1 MFQFTPSWGKTTGPS
16 EARTVD
22 AVRILIVEDDKTL
35 RAVLAELMSEQG
47 YEVEAVGSGEE
58 ALTKAME
65 VAFDL
70 VVTDIR
76 MEGMSG
82 LEALEQMKQH
92 QPDIGSLVVTGYSTE
107 ADSIRAI
114 RLGVGEY
121 LKKPFDLSDFLA
133 AVETLLERRRQALAL
148 SAKERASERVI
159 GWSVSMLNRALDQE
173 LPVNPLSWSLSASQ
187 TAELAATVATE
198 MELSAHVVD
207 QIKNACLVVALEQRL
222 ENLDLPYEA
231 LSPGTRRN
239 VALTTG
245 APTEGAEPLPM
256 SARIVSAS
264 LALARGESDSA
275 ADPEIWE
282 RLQTAQRLAESAQSP
297 DEELKELESGRKR
310 RGLLSLGRALEGG
323 HLEGA
328 RQAYRRVL
336 AESGASRESVEAHLG
351 LVRIAQRSADE
362 VALMEHARE
371 AVVMAAEVGPVTM
384 AWTNLRAG
392 LLAVKQEEEQGVN
405 WIRQADR
412 FMEELRI
419 PSGKALTSLAL
430 HAFAGKSSGKLGPS
444 LATLLAPENLSDL
457 AENGFWLI
465 PYLLELGDLG
475 EEGKELVERTLA
487 RLARECSRQFQFQLR
502 SQRSSAARRAA
513 VQALAVA
520 GGQIA
525 EETLSL
531 LTQDPDPEVRQA
543 ANRALEGRKG
553 ANPAPL
559 LRILTLGS
567 FEVYLGEERLDGKWR
582 GKQLSH
588 LMAFLAAQGEK
599 GATEDTI
606 IDAFWPKDAVKGKKN
621 LSSAVSHLRKQLR
634 GSDGRDYLVRTA
646 AGFALSSELPRWH
659 DTEELEKLCDEVQ
672 NRARSGEKVAAI
684 SKGGQI
690 SRLYRGPFLEGCY
703 MEWAVFLRDQL
714 EQKVLSSLLTLS
726 QITLESERFQ
736 ETMEYTQQVL
746 ELDPCLQEAHQLL
759 MKAYLGLGRPEQAV
773 RQFEACQAILR
784 KELGMEP
791 AIALLE
797 LHTRAK
803 LSL

>member
-1 MFQFTPSWGKTTGPS
+1 MRKGKSADVS
-16 EARTVD
+16 EPKTVET
-22 AVRILIVEDDKTL
+22 VRILIVEDDNSL

-58 ALTKAME
+58 ALKKAMD

-159 GWSVSMLNRALDQE
+159 GWAVARLNQALDQE
-173 LPVNPLSWSLSASQ
+173 LPGNPLSWTVSAHQ

-198 MELSAHVVD
+198 MELPPHVVD
-207 QIKNACLVVALEQRL
+207 QVKNACLVVALERRL
-222 ENLDLPYEA
+222 EASSLNIPYEA

-239 VALTTG
+239 VTLATG
-245 APTEGAEPLPM
+245 SSGDDSPPM
-256 SARIVSAS
+256 SARIVAAA
-264 LALARGESDSA
+264 LALAEGEEGPGD
-275 ADPEIWE
+275 DPEIWE
-282 RLQTAQRLAESAQSP
+282 RIQTARKLSEQYQEP
-297 DEELKELESGRKR
+297 EDELKELESGRKR

-323 HLEGA
+323 HMEGA
-328 RQAYRRVL
+328 REAYQRVL
-336 AESGASRESVEAHLG
+336 AEPGASRESVEAHLG
-351 LVRIAQRSADE
+351 LVRIAQRSDDSQSL
-362 VALMEHARE
+362 VRHARE
-371 AVVMAAEVGPVTM
+371 GVAMAAEVGPVTM

-392 LLAVKQEEEQGVN
+392 LLTVKEDSSLGVG
-405 WIRQADR
+405 WIQQADR
-412 FMEELRI
+412 FMDELRI

-430 HAFAGKSSGKLGPS
+430 HAHAGSDTGKLNAS
-444 LATLLAPENLSDL
+444 LSTLLAPEAVSDL

-465 PYLLELGDLG
+465 PYLLELPIKELPSDV
-475 EEGKELVERTLA
+475 ELVERTLA

-502 SQRSSAARRAA
+502 TQRSPRARLAA
-513 VQALAVA
+513 VNALAVA

-531 LTQDPDPEVRQA
+531 LSQDPDPEVRQA
-543 ANRALEGRKG
+543 ATRALEERKG

-559 LRILTLGS
+559 LRILTLGA

-582 GKQLSH
+582 GKQLSY
-588 LMAFLAAQGEK
+588 LMAFLASQGEK
-599 GATEDTI
+599 GATEDAI

-621 LSSAVSHLRKQLR
+621 LSSAISHLRKQLR
-634 GSDGRDYLVRTA
+634 GSDGRDYLVRNSLGLA
-646 AGFALSSELPRWH
+646 ISSELPRWH
-659 DTEELEKLCDEVQ
+659 DTEELEKLCDEVNQ
-672 NRARSGEKVAAI
+672 SARSGERQTAL

-703 MEWAVFLRDQL
+703 MEWAVFLRGQL
-714 EQKVLSSLLTLS
+714 EQKVVGTLLLLCQLTL
-726 QITLESERFQ
+726 ENERFQ
-736 ETMEYTQQVL
+736 ETIEYSQQAL
-746 ELDPCLQEAHQLL
+746 ELDPCSQEAHQAL

-773 RQFEACQAILR
+773 RQFESCQTTLK